1 MAKDR
6 RDHEIV
12 HRIIQ
17 KHICD
22 AIGIL
27 SRLNVLEISIIFF
40 FRLLRELCIVRSGY
54 NSGAHPGRQILEYH
68 GQTDVI
74 LDFLVSALFVR
85 ELVEV
90 CVSIWPADEV
100 ALFQVK
106 FHALNP
112 LADTLEF
119 VIVVTGIAAYSLDKF
134 NGDWVAFWI

>member
-27 SRLNVLEISIIFF
+27 SRLNVLEISIILF

-54 NSGAHPGRQILEYH
+54 TKASRYDSGAHPGSQILEYH

-74 LDFLVSALFVR
+74 LDFLIGALFV
-85 ELVEV
+85 
-90 CVSIWPADEV
+90 
-100 ALFQVK
+100 
-106 FHALNP
+106 
-112 LADTLEF
+112 
-119 VIVVTGIAAYSLDKF
+119 
-134 NGDWVAFWI
+134 